1 MKFLALA
8 LIVLAAVAA
17 IVGPQLFFVVDEKQ
31 QAIVTRFGEVQQSI
45 RSPGLYVK
53 TPFIDTT
60 TYFDKRLLS
69 FDAPPESL
77 LTKDK
82 KRLIIDVYARGRII
96 DPVLFRE
103 TVQTESQ
110 GKARA
115 VDIITSELRRE
126 IASDNQAEII
136 TTKREDIMKRVQ
148 VLVQPKLREF
158 GIDII
163 DVRIKRADFPPEIA
177 ESVYARMQSERK
189 RKADK
194 ERAEGQEI
202 DAEVRAAVDREAAII
217 KATAQRQAEITRGEG
232 EGEAI
237 KIFAEAI
244 AADPEFYKFQRSL
257 QAYRKIFEANS
268 TVVLPADSDLFEF
281 LQSEEGL
288 SGSLGSP

>member
-1 MKFLALA
+1 MKFLAIA
-8 LIVLAAVAA
+8 LIILAAIAA

-53 TPFIDTT
+53 TPFIDAT

-82 KRLIIDVYARGRII
+82 KRLIIDVYARGRIV

-103 TVQTESQ
+103 TVQTENQ

-136 TTKREDIMKRVQ
+136 TTKREDIMVRVRD
-148 VLVQPKLREF
+148 LVKPKLLEF
-158 GIDII
+158 GIDVV

-237 KIFAEAI
+237 RIFAEAI
-244 AADPEFYKFQRSL
+244 AKDPEFYKFQRSL
-257 QAYRKIFEANS
+257 QAYRKILEANS
-268 TVVLPADSDLFEF
+268 TVVIPADSDLFEF

-288 SGSLGSP
+288 NPSLGSP

>member
-1 MKFLALA
+1 MKFLAIA
-8 LIVLAAVAA
+8 FIILAALAA

-31 QAIVTRFGEVQQSI
+31 QAIVTRFGDVQQSI

-53 TPFIDTT
+53 TPFIDAT

-82 KRLIIDVYARGRII
+82 KRLIIDVYARGRIVN
-96 DPVLFRE
+96 PVLFRE

-115 VDIITSELRRE
+115 VDIIASELRRE

-136 TTKREDIMKRVQ
+136 TTKREDIMIRVRDI
-148 VLVQPKLREF
+148 VKPKLLEF

-237 KIFAEAI
+237 KIFAQAI
-244 AADPEFYKFQRSL
+244 AEDPEFYKFQRSL
-257 QAYRKIFEANS
+257 QAYRKIFETNS

-288 SGSLGSP
+288 NGSFNSP

>member
-1 MKFLALA
+1 MKILAIA

-31 QAIVTRFGEVQQSI
+31 QAIVTRFGDVQQSI

-53 TPFIDTT
+53 TPFIDAT
-60 TYFDKRLLS
+60 TYFDRRLLS

-82 KRLIIDVYARGRII
+82 KRLIIDVYARGRIV

-202 DAEVRAAVDREAAII
+202 DAEVRAAVDREASII

-244 AADPEFYKFQRSL
+244 AQDPEFYKFQRSL

-288 SGSLGSP
+288 N